1 MAMFAF
7 AAHLQEGKGVP
18 QNYKKA
24 AKYFKMS
31 ADLGHKE
38 SMYAYSKLL
47 GEGLGVEKNEEEVSR
62 YIILV
67 SYKVDD
73 ECLIQ

>member
-38 SMYAYSKLL
+38 SM
-47 GEGLGVEKNEEEVSR
+47 
-62 YIILV
+62 
-67 SYKVDD
+67 
-73 ECLIQ
+73 